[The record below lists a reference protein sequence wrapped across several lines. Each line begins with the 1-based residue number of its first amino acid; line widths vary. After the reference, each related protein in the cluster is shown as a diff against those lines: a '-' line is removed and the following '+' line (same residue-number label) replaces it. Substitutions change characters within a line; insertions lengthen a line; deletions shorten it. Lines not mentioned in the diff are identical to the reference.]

1 MLGGQAL
8 TVVPPHGAIFSLL
21 AAPEPSGVG
30 GL

>member
-1 MLGGQAL
+1 MSQGQAL
-8 TVVPPHGAIFSLL
+8 TAVPPLTAIFSLL